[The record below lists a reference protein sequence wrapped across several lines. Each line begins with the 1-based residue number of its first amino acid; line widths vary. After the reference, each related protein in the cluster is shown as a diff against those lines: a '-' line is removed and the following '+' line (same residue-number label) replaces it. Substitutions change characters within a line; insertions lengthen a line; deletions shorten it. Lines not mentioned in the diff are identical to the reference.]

1 LLLLLLVFLSGA
13 VAPPEVRGITV
24 QEEVELGEEFMQ
36 YANQAYR
43 LVEDPYVCQYI
54 NALGQKLLEQFPPQ
68 PFEFHFYVVKQDVY
82 NAFAGPAGNIF
93 INSGLLTAMDNESEL
108 AGIIGH
114 EISHVVCR
122 HISEGLERA
131 GKIQMGTLAGV
142 MAGILLGAT
151 GSGTASEAMIVSSMA
166 AGQSVYL
173 THSREAER
181 EADELG
187 AKALMSA
194 GYEVQGLVTMLKKI
208 KARDWYG
215 DDIPSY
221 LGTHPGA
228 EERIVY
234 LSRFLDFSEDK
245 AEAAAGRDESD
256 FKLAHARVLAFYG
269 DSKKAS
275 AWFDAKAKKE
285 PENHIPD
292 YGLGMLALRE
302 NRFEEAIIYLQK
314 VLEKRALDPLVLA
327 DLGQSYYMNG
337 EYEAALGLLKPAV
350 RMDTGNY
357 DGRLFLGRTQLAL
370 EDYPGARNTFQR
382 LYSDQPDYSH
392 ALYYLGEACSKQGKT
407 AEAHYYLGL
416 YYLRVDDTRKATFN
430 LQRAR
435 TETEDG
441 KLLAR
446 IDDALKQAE
455 EKEKKEKKEKE
466 KKKKEEEQ
474 EDSGGDQ

>member
-1 LLLLLLVFLSGA
+1 
-13 VAPPEVRGITV
+13 
-24 QEEVELGEEFMQ
+24 
-36 YANQAYR
+36 
-43 LVEDPYVCQYI
+43 
-54 NALGQKLLEQFPPQ
+54 
-68 PFEFHFYVVKQDVY
+68 
-82 NAFAGPAGNIF
+82 
-93 INSGLLTAMDNESEL
+93 
-108 AGIIGH
+108 
-114 EISHVVCR
+114 
-122 HISEGLERA
+122 
-131 GKIQMGTLAGV
+131 
-142 MAGILLGAT
+142 
-151 GSGTASEAMIVSSMA
+151 MIVSSMA

-187 AKALMSA
+187 AKALMAA
-194 GYEVQGLVTMLKKI
+194 GYEVKGLVTMLKKI

-234 LSRFLDFSEDK
+234 LSRFLDFSEGN
-245 AEAAAGRDESD
+245 AEAAAQRDERD

-269 DSKKAS
+269 DSEKAT
-275 AWFDAKAKKE
+275 AWFEAKAKKE

-302 NRFEEAIIYLQK
+302 NRFEEAKTYFQE

-327 DLGQSYYMNG
+327 DLGQAYFMNG
-337 EYEAALGLLKPAV
+337 EYEEALGLLEPAV

-357 DGRLFLGRTQLAL
+357 DGRLFLGRTQLEL
-370 EDYPGARNTFQR
+370 KDYPGARDTFQW
-382 LYSDQPDYSH
+382 LYSDQPDYVH
-392 ALYYLGEACSKQGKT
+392 ALYYLGETYSKQGKQ

-416 YYLRVDDTRKATFN
+416 YYLRAGDTRKATFN

-435 TETEDG
+435 KEAED
-441 KLLAR
+441 KALRAK
-446 IDDALKQAE
+446 IDSALKKAE
-455 EKEKKEKKEKE
+455 EKEKEEKE

-474 EDSGGDQ
+474 ADSGDDQ